1 MLRERAAGRGSGAV
15 ADAAQGPG
23 EDDESIV
30 ELIPLLRRVV
40 AARIRDPDLVD
51 DLVQEAIARVMAA
64 RLRIEGDALAPY
76 AVRTA
81 RNLVAEHA
89 RNNNTARS
97 KAHLLLATD
106 EVESPGERVLKE
118 EDQALLATALT
129 RLSLG
134 EQDLLLAHEVQGRG
148 LRTIAEDTKSTAG
161 AVAAALNRARARLR
175 VEYLLAQEG
184 LEPSADRCRPVLRAV
199 SLGDRRR
206 QRELDAE
213 GHLLEC
219 EVCSRIGTELLER
232 RGQSE
237 EEASEIVV
245 SIKSD
250 ADVVTAR
257 EKGRQL
263 GVHAGFGATDATLL
277 ATAISEMARNVV
289 KFAVRGEARMST
301 VSTENG
307 QGVKVV
313 VRDTGP
319 GIRDLEQAMRVGYS
333 TYQGLGLGLPG
344 TKRLMDQFD
353 VVTEEGKGTT
363 VTMTKWRTQSGVS
376 ASGASRSDGEE

>member
-1 MLRERAAGRGSGAV
+1 M

-89 RNNNTARS
+89 RNNIKARS

-175 VEYLLAQEG
+175 VAG
-184 LEPSADRCRPVLRAV
+184 VDGCRVWQGRA
-199 SLGDRRR
+199 
-206 QRELDAE
+206 
-213 GHLLEC
+213 
-219 EVCSRIGTELLER
+219 
-232 RGQSE
+232 
-237 EEASEIVV
+237 
-245 SIKSD
+245 
-250 ADVVTAR
+250 
-257 EKGRQL
+257 
-263 GVHAGFGATDATLL
+263 GA
-277 ATAISEMARNVV
+277 
-289 KFAVRGEARMST
+289 
-301 VSTENG
+301 
-307 QGVKVV
+307 
-313 VRDTGP
+313 
-319 GIRDLEQAMRVGYS
+319 
-333 TYQGLGLGLPG
+333 
-344 TKRLMDQFD
+344 
-353 VVTEEGKGTT
+353 
-363 VTMTKWRTQSGVS
+363 
-376 ASGASRSDGEE
+376 